1 MIGTFNAVGVFQ
13 LIIAVVVF
21 GLIWYFFKKKRLI
34 SDGEDDDKA
43 AKRAKDSAIQA
54 SVIFW
59 VFFIVNEIGLFSYLF
74 ELIS

>member
-34 SDGEDDDKA
+34 SDGEDD
-43 AKRAKDSAIQA
+43 
-54 SVIFW
+54 
-59 VFFIVNEIGLFSYLF
+59 E
-74 ELIS
+74 